1 MTSLLDRILSKGN
14 LRNAYDRVVGNRG
27 SSGVDGVTVDDL
39 AGHLRQHWSRIEA
52 ELRAGNYRPLAV
64 RGVEIPK
71 PNGGTRLL
79 GIPTTTDRFI
89 QQAIHQVLAPIFDQ
103 DFSPFS
109 YGFRPGRSAHQA
121 LRRAKSYI
129 NEGYQDIIDLDL
141 KSFFDEVNHDLL
153 LNLLGRKVKDPVLLK
168 LIRRFLTSGLF
179 LGGVIGQRK
188 KGTPQGGPLSP
199 LLSNI
204 LLDELD
210 KELTQRGHRFI
221 RYADDCSIF
230 LRSKR
235 SAHRVLRSI
244 RRFIEGD
251 LRLLVNEDKTVICRP
266 VRFELR
272 GYGFVSSF
280 RKGAK
285 GKYDLRV
292 APKSW
297 KRLKLK
303 IKAITRK
310 TSAIPFKDRIQ
321 RLNSLMYGWLGYFQ
335 LGKIWGKLR
344 TLDGWIRNRLRYCI
358 WKQWKKPN
366 RRMRAFRQ
374 LGIEAGMAYAWSRS
388 RMGGWAIAQ
397 SPMMHTTVTEA
408 ILAKRG
414 YQSFTKYYEHLF
426 HGSRTA

>member
-1 MTSLLDRILSKGN
+1 M
-14 LRNAYDRVVGNRG
+14 
-27 SSGVDGVTVDDL
+27 VDDL
-39 AGHLRQHWSRIEA
+39 LGHLREHWSRIEA
-52 ELRAGNYRPLAV
+52 EIRAGTYRPRSV

-89 QQAIHQVLAPIFDQ
+89 QQAIHQVLAPIFDR

-109 YGFRPGRSAHQA
+109 YGFGPNRSAHQA
-121 LRRAKSYI
+121 LRQARRYI

-153 LNLLGRKVKDPVLLK
+153 LKLLGNKVKDPVLLK
-168 LIRRFLTSGLF
+168 LIQGFLRSGIL
-179 LGGVIGQRK
+179 LGGVTSQRE

-210 KELTQRGHRFI
+210 CELTRRGHRFI

-235 SAHRVLRSI
+235 SAHRVLRSVT
-244 RRFIEGD
+244 RFIEGE
-251 LRLLVNEDKTVICRP
+251 LRLLVNQDKTAIRRP
-266 VRFELR
+266 VRFELL
-272 GYGFVSSF
+272 GYGFVSSY
-280 RKGAK
+280 RKGSK

-297 KRLKLK
+297 QRLKLK
-303 IKAITRK
+303 IKALTRK
-310 TSAIPFKDRIQ
+310 TSPIPFEERIK

-344 TLDGWIRNRLRYCI
+344 DLDAWIRNRLRYCTRLPDGQV

-374 LGIEAGMAYAWSRS
+374 LGVEAGMAYAWSRS

-397 SPMMHTTVTEA
+397 SPIMRTTVTEA
-408 ILAKRG
+408 RLAQRG
-414 YQSFTKYYEHLF
+414 
-426 HGSRTA
+426 

>member
-1 MTSLLDRILSKGN
+1 MLSLLDRILSKSN
-14 LRNAYDRVVGNRG
+14 LQSAYDRVVGNRG
-27 SSGVDGVTVDDL
+27 SSGVDGVGVDAL
-39 AGHLRQHWSRIEA
+39 SGHLRQHWPRIAA
-52 ELRAGNYRPLAV
+52 EIRAGSYRPSAV

-89 QQAIHQVLAPIFDQ
+89 QQAIHQVLSPIFDK

-121 LRRAKSYI
+121 LHRAKKYI

-153 LNLLGRKVKDPVLLK
+153 VNLLKRKVKDTVLLK
-168 LIRRFLTSGLF
+168 LIRSFLTSGLL
-179 LGGVIGQRK
+179 LGGVVGQRA

-210 KELTQRGHRFI
+210 KELTRRGHRFI

-230 LRSKR
+230 LHSKR

-244 RRFIEGD
+244 TCFIEED
-251 LRLLVNEDKTVICRP
+251 LRLLVNKDKTTICRP
-266 VRFELR
+266 VRFELL
-272 GYGFVSSF
+272 GYGFISAY
-280 RKGAK
+280 RKGEK

-292 APKSW
+292 SPKSI

-310 TSAIPFKDRIQ
+310 TSPIPFEERIQ
-321 RLNSLMYGWLGYFQ
+321 RLNSLMYGWLNYFK
-335 LGKIWGKLR
+335 LGKMWGKLR
-344 TLDGWIRNRLRYCI
+344 SLDGWIRNRLRYCI

-397 SPMMHTTVTEA
+397 SPIMGVTVTEER
-408 ILAKRG
+408 LAKRG
-414 YQSFTKYYEHLF
+414 YKSFLKYYERLF
-426 HGSRTA
+426 YGSRTA

>member
-1 MTSLLDRILSKGN
+1 MLSLLDRILSKSN
-14 LRNAYDRVVGNRG
+14 LQSAYDRVVGNGG
-27 SSGVDGVTVDDL
+27 SSGVDGVGVDAL
-39 AGHLRQHWSRIEA
+39 AGYLRQHWPRIAA
-52 ELRAGNYRPLAV
+52 EIRAGTYCPAAV

-71 PNGGTRLL
+71 SNGGTRLL

-89 QQAIHQVLAPIFDQ
+89 QQAIHQVLSPIFDKG
-103 DFSPFS
+103 FSPFS

-121 LRRAKSYI
+121 LRQAKSYI
-129 NEGYQDIIDLDL
+129 NEGKQDIIDLDL

-153 LNLLGRKVKDPVLLK
+153 VNLLKRKVKDPVLLK
-168 LIRRFLTSGLF
+168 LIRSFLTSGLL
-179 LGGVIGQRK
+179 LGGVVGQRS

-210 KELTQRGHRFI
+210 KELTRRGHRFI

-244 RRFIEGD
+244 TRFIEED
-251 LRLLVNEDKTVICRP
+251 LRLLVNKDKTTICRP
-266 VRFELR
+266 VRFELL
-272 GYGFVSSF
+272 GYGFISSY
-280 RKGAK
+280 RKGEK

-292 APKSW
+292 SPKSW

-303 IKAITRK
+303 IKALTRK
-310 TSAIPFKDRIQ
+310 TSSIPFEERIQ

-335 LGKIWGKLR
+335 LGKIWAKLR

-374 LGIEAGMAYAWSRS
+374 LGVEAGMAYAWSRS

-397 SPMMHTTVTEA
+397 SPIMGTTVTEER
-408 ILAKRG
+408 LAKRG
-414 YQSFTKYYEHLF
+414 YQSFLKYYERLF

>member
-1 MTSLLDRILSKGN
+1 MFSLLNRILSKDN
-14 LRNAYDRVVGNRG
+14 LRRAYDRVVGNRG
-27 SSGVDGVTVDDL
+27 SSGVDGVGVDDL
-39 AGHLRQHWSRIEA
+39 AGYLREHWSRIEA
-52 ELRAGNYRPLAV
+52 EIRAGTYRPAAV

-89 QQAIHQVLAPIFDQ
+89 QQAIHQVLSPIFDK

-121 LRRAKSYI
+121 LRQAKRNI
-129 NEGYQDIIDLDL
+129 NEGFQDIIDLDL
-141 KSFFDEVNHDLL
+141 KSFFDEVNHSLL
-153 LNLLGRKVKDPVLLK
+153 LKLLKHKVKDPVLLK
-168 LIRRFLTSGLF
+168 LIRSFLSSGLL
-179 LGGVIGQRK
+179 LGGLGSQRD

-210 KELTQRGHRFI
+210 KELAQRGHRFI

-230 LRSKR
+230 LQSKR
-235 SAHRVLRSI
+235 AAHRVLRSI
-244 RRFIEGD
+244 TRFIEEE
-251 LRLLVNEDKTVICRP
+251 LRLLVNKDKTTICRP
-266 VRFELR
+266 VRFELL
-272 GYGFVSSF
+272 GYGFISSY

-285 GKYDLRV
+285 GKYNLRV

-303 IKAITRK
+303 IKALTRK
-310 TSAIPFKDRIQ
+310 TSPIPFEERIQ

-335 LGKIWGKLR
+335 LGKMWGKLR
-344 TLDGWIRNRLRYCI
+344 ALDGWIRNRLRYCI

-397 SPMMHTTVTEA
+397 SPIMGLTVTKER
-408 ILAKRG
+408 LDKRG
-414 YQSFTKYYEHLF
+414 YKSFLDYYEQLF